1 VESSTEFELFQDRE
15 ADFAA
20 RFVVKEEVQFQVKD
34 RDPTAALDKYG
45 EVEKLDPEMYGGAD
59 VYDASFNAEGECEL
73 LPGDKTRVVST
84 QPVKEQKTNE

>member
-34 RDPTAALDKYG
+34 RDPTAALDK
-45 EVEKLDPEMYGGAD
+45 
-59 VYDASFNAEGECEL
+59 
-73 LPGDKTRVVST
+73 
-84 QPVKEQKTNE
+84 